1 MKVKCS
7 VCEEQYDES
16 WYSYWEAKILNL
28 RRIFLMKSVPK
39 EIRTEKNM
47 VLNIIRTLN
56 WKEKHTNH
64 DKKELNLNGVIGEIK
79 E

>member
-1 MKVKCS
+1 MATAWRCTVRQGIKFK
-7 VCEEQYDES
+7 Q
-16 WYSYWEAKILNL
+16 
-28 RRIFLMKSVPK
+28 MKSVPK